1 SGLLKVMRYTPPA
14 RIRFFGTGIVGG
26 GEGFRFPVYP
36 VDPAAHPELS
46 KVQDFKDTVRGGPFI
61 AGAGAG
67 MYYEAS
73 KRAAI
78 VVEAHGLAGFPIFS
92 LVVDGNLALQIN
104 FYGAEQVT
112 PPGRYVPKE
121 DNEDSEEPK

>member
-1 SGLLKVMRYTPPA
+1 
-14 RIRFFGTGIVGG
+14 
-26 GEGFRFPVYP
+26 
-36 VDPAAHPELS
+36 
-46 KVQDFKDTVRGGPFI
+46 
-61 AGAGAG
+61 

-92 LVVDGNLALQIN
+92 FVADANLALQIN
-104 FYGAEQVT
+104 FYGAEKVT

-121 DNEDSEEPK
+121 DDEEPK